1 MIKRFFGKEGSTDGT
16 RAEQDNVSS
25 GIGGFSETA
34 NPIRLGILVL
44 IVGFGGFLLWAAFAP
59 LDEGVPCDGSVSI
72 STRSKVVQHLH
83 GGRVHEVYVREGQM
97 VKEGDL
103 LISLASQDIRAR
115 YQEVHQH
122 YLGLR
127 AAESRLLAEIDGLR
141 KITFHPDLVNDPDM
155 VFVNE
160 LMRNQRELFA
170 SRRTALGMLRKRLA
184 GVRELAAEGY
194 APLNQQFELEQQVAD
209 FESGT
214 AAEMAEVKAAVDA
227 FAEKSKALEQELE
240 QAEIRSPATGQ
251 VVGLQVQTVGAVI
264 RPGEKIM
271 DIVPLNEQLLVEA
284 KIEPHLIDKV
294 HTGLEADVRFS
305 AFAHSPMLVV
315 EGFVESVSEDILKDP
330 DLNPMM
336 PGATYYLAR
345 IALTPKALE
354 KLGGRQLQPGMPVQ
368 VVIKTGERSMLTYLL
383 HPLIKRIAAS
393 MKEE

>member
-1 MIKRFFGKEGSTDGT
+1 MIKRFFGKEGNTDGT
-16 RAEQDNVSS
+16 RPEQGHGSS

-44 IVGFGGFLLWAAFAP
+44 IIGFGGFLLWAAFAP
-59 LDEGVPCDGSVSI
+59 LDEGVPCDGAVSI

-83 GGRVHEVYVREGQM
+83 GGQVHEVYVREGQM
-97 VKEGDL
+97 VNEGDM

-127 AAESRLLAEIDGLR
+127 VAENRLLAEIAGLR
-141 KITFHPDLVNDPDM
+141 KVSFHPDLVNDPDTL
-155 VFVNE
+155 FVNE
-160 LMRNQRELFA
+160 LMRNQQELFA
-170 SRRTALGMLRKRLA
+170 SRRTALGMLRKRLS
-184 GVRELAAEGY
+184 GVRKLAAEGY

-227 FAEKSKALEQELE
+227 FAEKSKALKQELE

-345 IALTPKALE
+345 IALTPEALE
-354 KLGGRQLQPGMPVQ
+354 RLGGRQLQPGMPVQ